1 MEKGLRALFGQ
12 DEVFSEK
19 IHKVKSHVSWLLKT
33 SKITIEEYLD
43 DEKRKAA
50 KNHIQKLIMQVC
62 RHFQGVFPYSVD
74 ANGVE
79 FHADCHPL
87 SRCKVDENY
96 VNSSVCLINA
106 GEAEKLKD
114 FLENSDFM
122 KNTDKF
128 LLGKPTIYLC
138 DIYKHSNYMLV
149 WLFFYGNVRLKI
161 AADVYIYD
169 TCARFCGV

>member
-1 MEKGLRALFGQ
+1 MYSYFQWDNWHALKAMEKGLRALFGQ

-96 VNSSVCLINA
+96 VNSSVFINA
-106 GEAEKLKD
+106 GEAEKLED

-128 LLGKPTIYLC
+128 LLGKPTIYLYIFQLRLNC
-138 DIYKHSNYMLV
+138 PLNERFDKSVILV
-149 WLFFYGNVRLKI
+149 WTG
-161 AADVYIYD
+161 
-169 TCARFCGV
+169 